1 MGGAGRSDPR
11 RAEEV
16 EELLRNAELR
26 EELEPYFDEAI
37 SRVNGLRWPIRA
49 ENEYLAAML
58 AWEMA
63 PVLPI
68 CKWFEPELRPPR
80 PDTLSDEEL
89 HQILWDIIY
98 RLYEKRIVLDFTDH
112 LSDRELYTLIYRH
125 ILPSREKKLDHATHY
140 IHWDCSACD
149 GDPEIWLR
157 YYASEA
163 ERQAWA
169 ARYRQP
175 LPPRCLPPYPRN
187 LPRDPNGLP

>member
-1 MGGAGRSDPR
+1 MNAPR
-11 RAEEV
+11 RADNSRSDEV

-26 EELEPYFDEAI
+26 EELEPFFDEAI
-37 SRVNGLRWPIRA
+37 ARVSSTRWPLRA

-68 CKWFEPELRPPR
+68 YKWFEPELRPPR
-80 PDTLSDEEL
+80 PDALSDEEL
-89 HQILWDIIY
+89 REILWDIIH

-112 LSDRELYTLIYRH
+112 LSDRELYTLIYRY
-125 ILPSREKKLDHATHY
+125 ILPAREKHLEQATHY
-140 IHWDCSACD
+140 IHWDCSAID

-157 YYASEA
+157 YYASDA

-169 ARYRQP
+169 VRYRQP
-175 LPPRCLPPYPRN
+175 LPPKSPPPYPRN
-187 LPRDPNGLP
+187 LPRDPHGLP

>member
-1 MGGAGRSDPR
+1 MSARGRPNRPR
-11 RAEEV
+11 PEDV

-37 SRVNGLRWPIRA
+37 SRVNGLRWPIRV

-68 CKWFEPELRPPR
+68 YKWFDPELRPPR
-80 PDTLSDEEL
+80 PDTLTDEQL
-89 HQILWDIIY
+89 HEILWDLIY

-125 ILPSREKKLDHATHY
+125 ILPSREKKLEQATHY
-140 IHWDCSACD
+140 IHWDCSAAD
-149 GDPEIWLR
+149 GDPEVWLR

-169 ARYRQP
+169 TRYGQP
-175 LPPRCLPPYPRN
+175 LPPKCLPPYPRE

>member
-1 MGGAGRSDPR
+1 MTTPKRPNLPR
-11 RAEEV
+11 DEEV

-26 EELEPYFDEAI
+26 EELEPFFDEAI
-37 SRVNGLRWPIRA
+37 SRITGARWPLRA

-68 CKWFEPELRPPR
+68 YKWFQPELRPPR
-80 PDTLSDEEL
+80 PDALTDEEL
-89 HQILWDIIY
+89 HPILWDIIY

-112 LSDRELYTLIYRH
+112 LSDRELYALIYRY
-125 ILPSREKKLDHATHY
+125 ILPSREKHLEHASHY
-140 IHWDCSACD
+140 IHWDCSAID

-157 YYASEA
+157 YYASDS
-163 ERQAWA
+163 EREAWA
-169 ARYRQP
+169 VRYRQP
-175 LPPRCLPPYPRN
+175 LPPKASPPFPRN